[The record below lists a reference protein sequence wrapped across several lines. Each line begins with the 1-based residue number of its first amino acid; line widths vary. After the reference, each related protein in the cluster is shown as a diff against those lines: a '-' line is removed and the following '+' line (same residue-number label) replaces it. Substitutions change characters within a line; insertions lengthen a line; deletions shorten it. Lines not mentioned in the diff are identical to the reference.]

1 MFSHPQLQQLL
12 EQYGRKMHVSQ
23 GTVLLEPGQFITVIP
38 IVTKGC
44 LRVLR
49 QNEQGDE
56 TFLYHIMPG
65 ESCAMSL
72 TCCAMHKASE
82 IKAIAEEDTELW
94 AVPIEQITQ
103 WESFKE
109 WKDFIANTY
118 QSRFNKML
126 QVIDDIAF
134 KKMDERLWHYLLA
147 RSTAK
152 QTNILHISHEE
163 IAQELNIQREAATR
177 LMKKLKETGCIET
190 GRNEIKIIKK
200 SLEA

>member
-1 MFSHPQLQQLL
+1 MFSHPELNQLL
-12 EQYGRKMHVSQ
+12 EQYGRRLQVSQ
-23 GTVLLEPGQFITVIP
+23 GTVLLEPGQYITIIP

-49 QNEQGDE
+49 QNEHGDE

-72 TCCAMHKASE
+72 TCCAMHKPSE

-94 AVPIEQITQ
+94 AVPIEQITY
-103 WESFKE
+103 WETFKE

-134 KKMDERLWHYLLA
+134 KKMDERLWSYLLA
-147 RSTAK
+147 RSAAQHT
-152 QTNILHISHEE
+152 TILHIGHEE

-177 LMKKLKETGCIET
+177 LLKKLKETGHIET
-190 GRNEIKIIKK
+190 GRNEIKIIKN
-200 SLEA
+200 SLAM